1 MRESAQGSCALP
13 CVKTC
18 ADVAAVR
25 LSRSALR
32 TLPCAWL
39 RIAVANTAV
48 AKTSLCCPWAP
59 PCMGDS
65 ELADS
70 DWVGGN
76 SLLVLPQPI
85 KGKDYR
91 KQGPAGTADKPY
103 TMPKVKQD
111 GPPPGGFGPIKTK
124 RFVGVTTSIP
134 SSV

>member
-1 MRESAQGSCALP
+1 MAAHSGGKHSGRQDLTVLP
-13 CVKTC
+13 LGPSVHGGFR
-18 ADVAAVR
+18 AGR
-25 LSRSALR
+25 LSER
-32 TLPCAWL
+32 
-39 RIAVANTAV
+39 
-48 AKTSLCCPWAP
+48 
-59 PCMGDS
+59 
-65 ELADS
+65 
-70 DWVGGN
+70 VGCN